1 MIYSRFCFHLVDTRS
16 LTLMALRSISLYSG
30 TFVLEGTHGIRF
42 EGTRF
47 WVLHRRREFGPFDY
61 EWSKDFSG
69 VEFMYHDQKFGEY
82 CSAEEIFA
90 DLKQFSLPMR
100 VVEVASLTIG
110 MVLYG
115 ILNGLP
121 QKLWRELLRQRLDES
136 GFQRFD
142 IREEGPERFAS

>member
-1 MIYSRFCFHLVDTRS
+1 MINSSNMVFLLSGWVYLS
-16 LTLMALRSISLYSG
+16 MALRITSTDAGFDL
-30 TFVLEGTHGIRF
+30 VRGTHGIRF

-61 EWSKDFSG
+61 EWSQDFAG
-69 VEFMYHDQKFGEY
+69 VEFMYHNHKFGEY
-82 CSAEEIFA
+82 CSADEIFA

-115 ILNGLP
+115 VLNGLP
-121 QKLWRELLRQRLDES
+121 ERHWKVLLRQRLDES
-136 GFQRFD
+136 GFQRFGF
-142 IREEGPERFAS
+142 REDGPEQLTG

>member
-1 MIYSRFCFHLVDTRS
+1 MR
-16 LTLMALRSISLYSG
+16 
-30 TFVLEGTHGIRF
+30 GTHGIRF

-61 EWSKDFSG
+61 EWSQDFSG
-69 VEFMYHDQKFGEY
+69 VEFMYRGHKFGEY

-90 DLKQFSLPMR
+90 DLKQFSLPMK

-115 ILNGLP
+115 VLNGLP
-121 QKLWRELLRQRLDES
+121 ETLWKELLRQRLDES
-136 GFQRFD
+136 GYQRFGF
-142 IREEGPERFAS
+142 REDGPERLTG

>member
-1 MIYSRFCFHLVDTRS
+1 
-16 LTLMALRSISLYSG
+16 MALRISRYKTGSD
-30 TFVLEGTHGIRF
+30 VLRGTHGIRF
-42 EGTRF
+42 DGTRF

-69 VEFMYHDQKFGEY
+69 VEFMYRDQKFGEY

-100 VVEVASLTIG
+100 VVEVACLTIG

-115 ILNGLP
+115 VLNGLP
-121 QKLWRELLRQRLDES
+121 ETLWKELLRQRLDES
-136 GFQRFD
+136 GFERFD
-142 IREEGPERFAS
+142 FGEEGPERLTG